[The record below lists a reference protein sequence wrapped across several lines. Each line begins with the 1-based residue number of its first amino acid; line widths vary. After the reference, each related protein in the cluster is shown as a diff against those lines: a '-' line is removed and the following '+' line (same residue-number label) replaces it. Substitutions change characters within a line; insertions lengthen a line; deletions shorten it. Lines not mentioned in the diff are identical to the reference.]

1 MTDQSEQTRSFGN
14 QRVLSLAA
22 LVIALGGVVLA
33 VTNLI
38 NLNAVAKDDSL
49 RQALA
54 EQMGSDTNL
63 LNRLASSA
71 EINKAIHETVVESI
85 KEDRVLQQTMLD
97 QHLSSGELQSLVNRR
112 SEFALEEFRASTDF
126 EQAVL
131 AVVREGGDSADP
143 VKELQTTLARYEREL
158 SQLAIQVRD
167 DESAQAVNAMQG
179 QLAELQRNIVGL
191 SDQVACAV
199 ALRSNVPR
207 TFLLKSNDSTRLPGY
222 NLVISLS
229 RLRNGAVETVSVS
242 APEGSANQVN
252 TKVIGNV
259 QMGRPFS
266 IDQADVSYEGVITFA
281 HKRLF
286 GRALIGFEIRMV
298 SVGGDSCLPDQPGA
312 TEMANAVA
320 ARADA

>member
-222 NLVISLS
+222 DLVISLS

-266 IDQADVSYEGVITFA
+266 IDQADV
-281 HKRLF
+281 
-286 GRALIGFEIRMV
+286 
-298 SVGGDSCLPDQPGA
+298 
-312 TEMANAVA
+312 
-320 ARADA
+320 